1 MLYIDGKFWVSADY
15 PHIRIPKR
23 MLSDPQYGLLSPDAK
38 MLYGAMMNRTSLSHK
53 NQDTFTNENKE
64 VFIYFAQSE
73 IMQLLGCGHDKAS
86 KVLREL
92 VDANLV
98 RVKRRGVGRP
108 YEIVLQPVDWRMRQ
122 KKEKEQSE
130 KPLRNSDKS
139 DYALCGKVED
149 NNTEY
154 SYYKTND
161 IEDCIQSRFRDEIE
175 YDDLIRKYDSA
186 VIDRIIEVV
195 MNTFRQETKSFLI
208 RGEPVPAEWVKERLW
223 KLKKENILYALRKI
237 KNATYTTDH
246 SDIFILNA
254 LYESF
259 SNSL

>member
-1 MLYIDGKFWVSADY
+1 M
-15 PHIRIPKR
+15 
-23 MLSDPQYGLLSPDAK
+23 
-38 MLYGAMMNRTSLSHK
+38 
-53 NQDTFTNENKE
+53 
-64 VFIYFAQSE
+64 
-73 IMQLLGCGHDKAS
+73 
-86 KVLREL
+86 
-92 VDANLV
+92 
-98 RVKRRGVGRP
+98 
-108 YEIVLQPVDWRMRQ
+108 
-122 KKEKEQSE
+122 
-130 KPLRNSDKS
+130 
-139 DYALCGKVED
+139 CGKVED

-175 YDDLIRKYDSA
+175 YDDLILKYDSA
-186 VIDRIIEVV
+186 VIDRIVEVV

-208 RGEPVPAEWVKERLW
+208 RGEPVSAEWVKERLW
-223 KLKKENILYALRKI
+223 KLRKENILYALRKI